1 MNKKEIKAEVA
12 ELISGGLPKA
22 DVFAKPT
29 GQGVKD
35 YALARYI
42 ASYADPQRCRANQG
56 HIRAVLV
63 IAWLQVLIGVLVGF
77 SIGSETSPLG
87 GLIVGGLVAGFALL
101 FVFGFS
107 KNKAFAY
114 NAYLILAITQIP
126 RQFHGI
132 SEEPTSTMIGLAI
145 GLALLGYIWYVRS
158 RLFPDFTFLWP
169 RKISGKYVFSDSPPG
184 ER

>member
-1 MNKKEIKAEVA
+1 MRSPVTLLRMRTRKGAAQTKVI
-12 ELISGGLPKA
+12 
-22 DVFAKPT
+22 FAP
-29 GQGVKD
+29 
-35 YALARYI
+35 
-42 ASYADPQRCRANQG
+42 S
-56 HIRAVLV
+56 
-63 IAWLQVLIGVLVGF
+63 W
-77 SIGSETSPLG
+77 PLG